1 MRTGN
6 GASRTA
12 FRTRHDRDDDHGRT
26 RHCRISDRSQ
36 LRMIWSRAQV
46 VRKITIPMRRRTPAV
61 GWTNVGY
68 PRLAPI
74 CGPFWVTP
82 VGSCFSCERTARCGR
97 SHDDLSSAAMPKRAG
112 ISCSSCPLCQH
123 RVTRT
128 QSPTPPTVRCSTRAR
143 WRTKSR
149 DSNRLWM
156 KVQWHVSFVLARPEL
171 AALAR
176 SCCQ

>member
-1 MRTGN
+1 MRTGS

-12 FRTRHDRDDDHGRT
+12 FRIWHDRDDDCGRA

-46 VRKITIPMRRRTPAV
+46 LRKITIPMRRRTPAV
-61 GWTNVGY
+61 GWTNEGY
-68 PRLAPI
+68 PRVAHI
-74 CGPFWVTP
+74 CGPFRITP
-82 VGSCFSCERTARCGR
+82 VGSCFSCERTVRCGR
-97 SHDDLSSAAMPKRAG
+97 SHDDLSPAVMPKRAG

-123 RVTRT
+123 RVNAH
-128 QSPTPPTVRCSTRAR
+128 STSHSADRPVPHAR
-143 WRTKSR
+143 QLAHKIRYSSR
-149 DSNRLWM
+149 LRM
-156 KVQWHVSFVLARPEL
+156 KVHWQVISVLARPDL